1 MICLLA
7 AICAIPA
14 VSAFFT
20 DHAVLSAQIKT
31 GTWNYSLAI
40 DPKGGTWNG
49 TTNATLMENLEANQ
63 AVSIADPTRTGY
75 TFTSWTAGADNKGTF
90 NSTTKKYTV
99 APDSKDTLT
108 ANWRANTYKVAFNG
122 NGATG
127 GTMAAQSMTY
137 NAKAALT
144 TNTLTR
150 TGYDFAGWNTSA
162 NGTGTAYADGA
173 TVTNLSATDGTTV
186 TLYAQW
192 KAHTYSITYTMNGG
206 TGASSNPTSYTI
218 ESADIAL
225 AAPTRTGYMFA
236 GWTGSNGTT
245 AQTSV
250 TIAKGSSGD
259 KTYSANWTA
268 NTYTLTYNANGGAVS
283 PTSKQITYD
292 SAYGTLA
299 TPTRTGYDFAGW
311 YTSASGGTQV
321 TASTVCTGNATVYA
335 HWTAKKYT
343 VSFNANGGTGS
354 TASVSA
360 TYDSAMPTISNKMS
374 RTGYTFAGYYD
385 AASGGTQYYTSANA
399 SARTWNK
406 AANTTL
412 YAHWTANK
420 YTVSY
425 NANGGAGTMA
435 NSTATYGSAFTTVKN
450 AFTRTGYTFNGWN
463 EKADGTGTAWSL
475 SSSGVAESG
484 KSWTWS
490 YTSNITLYA
499 QWKPVTYTI
508 SYALN
513 GGTNNSA
520 NPSSYTIESAA
531 ITLKDP
537 TKTGY
542 TFAGWKEGNTIAK
555 GSTGNKTFTAQWT
568 PIPYT
573 ITYALNGGTNSSAN
587 PSSYT
592 IESADI
598 TLSAPT
604 RAGYT
609 FKGWTGSNGTTA
621 QTSVT
626 IAAGSTGAKN
636 YTANWT
642 ANTNTKYTVIH
653 QQEQLDGTYTT
664 VATENLTGTT
674 DTTVTPAVKGYT
686 GFTSP
691 AAQSLTIKGDGTASI
706 TYKYTRNSYTI
717 TRQYRLQNADGTY
730 GSYTQIDSKSYK
742 YGASVAAWSRASD
755 TTYKAASIA
764 AYTVQAKNDTL
775 SVNVDRNTS
784 TNNKIQYRLQN
795 ADGSYGSYTTGWSG
809 TLRYGES
816 HTWSRSADTTYK
828 AAIGTVSYNGG
839 TVSVNVD
846 RNSYTLTYNGNGGT
860 TPTAK
865 TALYGAAWG
874 TLSTPTRTGYT
885 FAGWFTAASGGTQV
899 TATTAC
905 AGNQTVYAHWTI
917 NSYTLTYNANGGSV
931 TPASAKLNYGAAYGT
946 LPTPTRTGYTF
957 GGWYTAAS
965 GGTAVSSTTTIG
977 AGNVTIYAH
986 WTANNYT
993 VTYEDWFVDA
1003 SNNRKVKLGSK
1014 TASKAMDSTVSG
1026 SDQGTDT
1033 TKGKYYAN
1041 YVYKSPT
1048 SAKVTTSGATVYRY
1062 FWAWTDLNIYY
1073 ADGSA
1078 QNGGT
1083 VAFSVDGTNYTDV
1096 TNETNTNTVQPYGT
1110 TYYIKNIRPKN
1121 SYETLDRV
1129 RNLTLSNGVYTYTP
1143 TAAGTTM
1150 SIWMK
1155 YITYPISYTLNGGSV
1170 SGNPTAYNYS
1180 TAAIT
1185 LKNPTRTGYTFAGW
1199 TGSNGTTASTTVTI
1213 AQHSTGN
1220 KTYTANWKANS
1231 YTIAFNGNGSTGGST
1246 ANESMT
1252 FDTAKALTANGFT
1265 RTGYTFK
1272 NWNTKADGSGTSY
1285 ANSASVKNLATSGT
1299 ITLYAQWTLNT
1310 YTISYNLNGGT
1321 VSSSNPTSY
1330 NVTSTAITLN
1340 NPTRTGYTFA
1350 GWTGSNGTTAQTSVT
1365 IAKGSTGNKSYT
1377 ANWKANTNTK
1387 YTVIHQQ
1394 EQLDGTYKTYETQNL
1409 TGTTDAKV
1417 TPAVKS
1423 YTGFKA
1429 PTAQTITI
1437 AANGT
1442 ASVTYKY
1449 MRNSYTVTRQYR
1461 LENADGSF
1469 SAYTRIDSK
1478 SYKYGSTVAAWSR
1491 AADTTYKA
1499 ASIGTYTV
1507 GAKNDTLSVDVM
1519 RNTSANNVI
1528 RYRLQN
1534 ADGSYPSGYTTGW
1547 SGTLRYGQ
1555 SHTWSL
1561 AQSTSHAAASKTV
1574 AYNGGIVSVDVP
1586 RRTGRLVIN
1595 ANGGGFGGSS
1605 SRTTSAI
1612 RYGSTGDN
1620 VSPMPTRTGYTLN
1633 GLYTAATGG
1642 TKVVNAD
1649 GTKANDGTYSKSG
1662 AWQLNSDVPVYAQ
1675 WTVNKYTVTL
1685 SKGQG
1690 IDSVSGAGTY
1700 AYGQTVTISATVNSN
1715 YNWSQW
1721 NVLSGTV
1728 SGTLTNQK
1736 LAFTMPA
1743 GNVSLRAGDAIGS
1756 DAHRKT
1762 YVITYHANLH
1772 DGQKLQDSDGTGST
1786 DTHISSIPSGA
1797 VKGTSGGTEVYQQT
1811 ILSGGGSKVLGN
1823 GFSWTAV
1830 KTAAAKV
1837 MSTLFDTNWDD

>member
-7 AICAIPA
+7 VICAIPA

-31 GTWNYSLAI
+31 GTWNYSLAV

-49 TTNATLMENLEANQ
+49 TTSATLMENLEAGQ
-63 AVSIADPTRTGY
+63 TAAIADPVRTGY

-162 NGTGTAYADGA
+162 NGKGTAYADGA

-268 NTYTLTYNANGGAVS
+268 NT
-283 PTSKQITYD
+283 
-292 SAYGTLA
+292 
-299 TPTRTGYDFAGW
+299 
-311 YTSASGGTQV
+311 
-321 TASTVCTGNATVYA
+321 
-335 HWTAKKYT
+335 
-343 VSFNANGGTGS
+343 
-354 TASVSA
+354 
-360 TYDSAMPTISNKMS
+360 
-374 RTGYTFAGYYD
+374 
-385 AASGGTQYYTSANA
+385 
-399 SARTWNK
+399 
-406 AANTTL
+406 
-412 YAHWTANK
+412 
-420 YTVSY
+420 
-425 NANGGAGTMA
+425 
-435 NSTATYGSAFTTVKN
+435 
-450 AFTRTGYTFNGWN
+450 
-463 EKADGTGTAWSL
+463 
-475 SSSGVAESG
+475 
-484 KSWTWS
+484 
-490 YTSNITLYA
+490 
-499 QWKPVTYTI
+499 
-508 SYALN
+508 
-513 GGTNNSA
+513 
-520 NPSSYTIESAA
+520 
-531 ITLKDP
+531 
-537 TKTGY
+537 
-542 TFAGWKEGNTIAK
+542 
-555 GSTGNKTFTAQWT
+555 
-568 PIPYT
+568 
-573 ITYALNGGTNSSAN
+573 
-587 PSSYT
+587 
-592 IESADI
+592 
-598 TLSAPT
+598 
-604 RAGYT
+604 
-609 FKGWTGSNGTTA
+609 
-621 QTSVT
+621 
-626 IAAGSTGAKN
+626 
-636 YTANWT
+636 
-642 ANTNTKYTVIH
+642 NTKYTVIH

-691 AAQSLTIKGDGTASI
+691 ATQSLTIKGDGTASI

-1003 SNNRKVKLGSK
+1003 SNNRKVKLGAK

-1096 TNETNTNTVQPYGT
+1096 TNETNTVQPYGT

-1121 SYETLDRV
+1121 SYETLDRAQ
-1129 RNLTLSNGVYTYTP
+1129 NLTLSNGVYTYTP

-1252 FDTAKALTANGFT
+1252 FDTAKALTANGFS

-1409 TGTTDAKV
+1409 TGTTAASV
-1417 TPAVKS
+1417 TPAVKT
-1423 YTGFKA
+1423 YTGFTS
-1429 PTAQTITI
+1429 PSTQTVTI
-1437 AANGT
+1437 AAAGT
-1442 ASVTYKY
+1442 TTVTYKY
-1449 MRNSYTVTRQYR
+1449 TRNSYTVT
-1461 LENADGSF
+1461 L
-1469 SAYTRIDSK
+1469 T
-1478 SYKYGSTVAAWSR
+1478 
-1491 AADTTYKA
+1491 
-1499 ASIGTYTV
+1499 
-1507 GAKNDTLSVDVM
+1507 
-1519 RNTSANNVI
+1519 
-1528 RYRLQN
+1528 
-1534 ADGSYPSGYTTGW
+1534 
-1547 SGTLRYGQ
+1547 
-1555 SHTWSL
+1555 
-1561 AQSTSHAAASKTV
+1561 
-1574 AYNGGIVSVDVP
+1574 
-1586 RRTGRLVIN
+1586 
-1595 ANGGGFGGSS
+1595 
-1605 SRTTSAI
+1605 
-1612 RYGSTGDN
+1612 
-1620 VSPMPTRTGYTLN
+1620 
-1633 GLYTAATGG
+1633 
-1642 TKVVNAD
+1642 
-1649 GTKANDGTYSKSG
+1649 
-1662 AWQLNSDVPVYAQ
+1662 
-1675 WTVNKYTVTL
+1675 
-1685 SKGQG
+1685 KGQG

-1700 AYGQTVTISATVNSN
+1700 KYGASVTINAVVNTN

-1721 NVLSGTV
+1721 NALSGSTSF
-1728 SGTLTNQK
+1728 SGTLTTQK
-1736 LAFTMPA
+1736 LTFTMPA
-1743 GNVSLRAGDAIGS
+1743 GNVSLRAGDATGS

-1786 DTHISSIPSGA
+1786 DTHISSVPSGA
-1797 VKGTSGGTEVYQQT
+1797 VKGTSNGVEVYQQT
-1811 ILSGGGSKVLGN
+1811 IYAGGGSKALAN
-1823 GFSWTAV
+1823 GFSWDAV
-1830 KTAAAKV
+1830 KAAAAKV
-1837 MSTLFDTNWDD
+1837 LSTLFDTNWDE

>member
-691 AAQSLTIKGDGTASI
+691 ATQSLTIKGDGTASI

-1272 NWNTKADGSGTSY
+1272 NWNTKADGSGT
-1285 ANSASVKNLATSGT
+1285 
-1299 ITLYAQWTLNT
+1299 
-1310 YTISYNLNGGT
+1310 
-1321 VSSSNPTSY
+1321 
-1330 NVTSTAITLN
+1330 
-1340 NPTRTGYTFA
+1340 
-1350 GWTGSNGTTAQTSVT
+1350 
-1365 IAKGSTGNKSYT
+1365 
-1377 ANWKANTNTK
+1377 
-1387 YTVIHQQ
+1387 
-1394 EQLDGTYKTYETQNL
+1394 
-1409 TGTTDAKV
+1409 
-1417 TPAVKS
+1417 
-1423 YTGFKA
+1423 
-1429 PTAQTITI
+1429 
-1437 AANGT
+1437 
-1442 ASVTYKY
+1442 
-1449 MRNSYTVTRQYR
+1449 
-1461 LENADGSF
+1461 
-1469 SAYTRIDSK
+1469 
-1478 SYKYGSTVAAWSR
+1478 
-1491 AADTTYKA
+1491 
-1499 ASIGTYTV
+1499 
-1507 GAKNDTLSVDVM
+1507 
-1519 RNTSANNVI
+1519 
-1528 RYRLQN
+1528 
-1534 ADGSYPSGYTTGW
+1534 
-1547 SGTLRYGQ
+1547 
-1555 SHTWSL
+1555 
-1561 AQSTSHAAASKTV
+1561 
-1574 AYNGGIVSVDVP
+1574 
-1586 RRTGRLVIN
+1586 
-1595 ANGGGFGGSS
+1595 
-1605 SRTTSAI
+1605 
-1612 RYGSTGDN
+1612 
-1620 VSPMPTRTGYTLN
+1620 
-1633 GLYTAATGG
+1633 
-1642 TKVVNAD
+1642 
-1649 GTKANDGTYSKSG
+1649 
-1662 AWQLNSDVPVYAQ
+1662 
-1675 WTVNKYTVTL
+1675 
-1685 SKGQG
+1685 
-1690 IDSVSGAGTY
+1690 
-1700 AYGQTVTISATVNSN
+1700 
-1715 YNWSQW
+1715 
-1721 NVLSGTV
+1721 LSG
-1728 SGTLTNQK
+1728 L
-1736 LAFTMPA
+1736 
-1743 GNVSLRAGDAIGS
+1743 
-1756 DAHRKT
+1756 
-1762 YVITYHANLH
+1762 
-1772 DGQKLQDSDGTGST
+1772 
-1786 DTHISSIPSGA
+1786 
-1797 VKGTSGGTEVYQQT
+1797 
-1811 ILSGGGSKVLGN
+1811 
-1823 GFSWTAV
+1823 
-1830 KTAAAKV
+1830 
-1837 MSTLFDTNWDD
+1837 